1 MRNGNKIGRRVD
13 FGFRRRV
20 IGRGKDTDALR
31 KREWESA
38 LAFWRIGQRNVRD
51 NRRKECD
58 ERPFVA
64 GFLCG
69 TEKLFGYDLRSDG
82 FCFLRIDFSADG
94 AFYIKS
100 IVAAS
105 DMDERPQNGEFE
117 CDDKLLNEIWSV
129 AARTLRLCLKNGYVW
144 DGIKRDRLVWIGD
157 IYLATK
163 TAHCL
168 FRETPEIKNSLTF
181 CREQTPEGIWMNGI
195 PTYSVWWLYNLC
207 EYFNRTGDEEFVKK
221 NIPFVERIVS
231 DVYACVDERGETHFP
246 YDFIDWASHYDGD
259 EDETKRNDEAAGTNY
274 FIRLVFGRLRG
285 VLDRFDAEIAKIQ
298 EVVTRLE
305 KKKYTVRKYKQ
316 IAALGALVGEDV
328 EKNVALMLNG
338 GAKGLTTFLNYFI
351 FTALTNNGRQAEVIE
366 MIRAYYGKM
375 LELGATS
382 FWEDFDIEW
391 AENAFGIDKLPVEEK
406 RIFMAISVGF
416 VIRDSVTV
424 FVTVGRAAYRRI

>member
-1 MRNGNKIGRRVD
+1 
-13 FGFRRRV
+13 
-20 IGRGKDTDALR
+20 
-31 KREWESA
+31 
-38 LAFWRIGQRNVRD
+38 
-51 NRRKECD
+51 
-58 ERPFVA
+58 
-64 GFLCG
+64 
-69 TEKLFGYDLRSDG
+69 
-82 FCFLRIDFSADG
+82 
-94 AFYIKS
+94 
-100 IVAAS
+100 
-105 DMDERPQNGEFE
+105 MDERPQNGEFE